1 MWRTPSPG
9 HDTQAWRG
17 SEFKLAAD
25 LRAHAPG
32 AIARLLDAFGHE
44 ILGVAYLIV
53 RNHED
58 AEEVVMDTMMAAW
71 RHSGELRED
80 SALRRWLLK
89 IASRH
94 AITRRRSRRMTVAL
108 DADRPEDSSWEPPV
122 DRVVIAQAMEDLPV
136 KIRAAIALHYL
147 VDLSVPQVAK
157 VLGKSENT
165 IKSQLK
171 EGRDRLRR
179 SLVPEE
185 RLA

>member
-1 MWRTPSPG
+1 
-9 HDTQAWRG
+9 
-17 SEFKLAAD
+17 
-25 LRAHAPG
+25 
-32 AIARLLDAFGHE
+32 
-44 ILGVAYLIV
+44 
-53 RNHED
+53 
-58 AEEVVMDTMMAAW
+58 
-71 RHSGELRED
+71 
-80 SALRRWLLK
+80 
-89 IASRH
+89 
-94 AITRRRSRRMTVAL
+94 MTVAL